1 MLIPIHVLLVAATTL
16 YQVIAC
22 GQEQAQKLPGQRID
36 IGGYAL
42 HLCTLGKLK
51 GPTIVLDHSLGG
63 VEGYLL
69 IEKLSVLGRVVICD
83 RAGYGWSDHSPHPR
97 TSSQIVDEL
106 HTVLHKAEIPP
117 PYILVGD
124 SFGSYNMRLY
134 AHRFPKQVQGLVLT
148 DGLHEQGMLAMSWP
162 LQLLK
167 LIFISGFLMSIVG
180 AGLGIIRTLRLLR
193 VFELLKP
200 QLRQFSRTELAPV
213 TRSFCRP
220 KHWLTMARELWSMNA
235 SGRQLKVANQLGD
248 LPVVTIK
255 SASFFTPA
263 FWTVL
268 IPLKG
273 INRLRDRIH
282 IALMEVSSDCTQLQ
296 ASESSH
302 FVWVD
307 QPEIMIQAVKL
318 ILNKQVTYEQRQ
330 KIK

>member
-1 MLIPIHVLLVAATTL
+1 MIIPTHLLLIAATTL

-22 GQEQAQKLPGQRID
+22 GQEQAQKPPGQRVD
-36 IGGYAL
+36 VGGYAL
-42 HLCTLGKLK
+42 HLYALGESK

-69 IEKLSVLGRVVICD
+69 IEKLSSLGRVVICD

-97 TSSQIVDEL
+97 TSSNIVDEL
-106 HTVLHKAEIPP
+106 HRALQNAEIPP
-117 PYILVGD
+117 PYLLVGD

-134 AHRFPKQVQGLVLT
+134 AHRFPEQVQGLVLT
-148 DGLHEQGMLAMSWP
+148 DGLHEQGMLAMSLP

-180 AGLGIIRTLRLLR
+180 AGLGIIRMLRLLR
-193 VFELLKP
+193 IFELLKP
-200 QLRQFSRTELAPV
+200 NLRQFSQAELTPV

-235 SGRQLKVANQLGD
+235 SGRQLTVANQLGD
-248 LPVVTIK
+248 LPVVNIK
-255 SASFFTPA
+255 SASFFTPM

-268 IPLKG
+268 IPLQG

-282 IALMEVSSDCTQLQ
+282 TALMEVSSDCTQLQ
-296 ASESSH
+296 ARESSH

-307 QPEIMIQAVKL
+307 QPEVMVQAVKFVL
-318 ILNKQVTYEQRQ
+318 A
-330 KIK
+330 KIGSL